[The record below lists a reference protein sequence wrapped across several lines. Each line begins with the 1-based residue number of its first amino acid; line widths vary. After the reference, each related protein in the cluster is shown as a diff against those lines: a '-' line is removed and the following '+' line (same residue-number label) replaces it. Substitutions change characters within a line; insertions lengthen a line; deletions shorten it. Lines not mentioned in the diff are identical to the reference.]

1 MRMTEIENEP
11 EDDPESE
18 YIIDPTSGEEHSL
31 VYGFYSQIKAQKDH
45 FSNMQIRYRSISSA
59 WLLAAF
65 AGIGLLLSQHNLQL
79 PFNTLIG
86 ILILSFCTIFG
97 LTLLWHL
104 DIVLYQKLWLGTVVT
119 LAKLEKDHKWLPR
132 VNLNVLMIKSNKSY
146 RFFQSI
152 YYIGLN
158 CVFILIGALASFII
172 FPISILNSSI
182 IVILSISLMIL
193 MAKIMLAKSGEM
205 EELTAESFID

>member
-18 YIIDPTSGEEHSL
+18 YIIDPTSGEDHSL
-31 VYGFYSQIKAQKDH
+31 IYGFYSQIKAQKNH
-45 FSNMQIRYRSISSA
+45 FSNMQIRYRSISST

-65 AGIGLLLSQHNLQL
+65 AGIGLLLSRHDLQL
-79 PFNTLIG
+79 PFNTLGG

-119 LAKLEKDHKWLPR
+119 LAKLEKEHNWLPR
-132 VNLNVLMIKSNKSY
+132 VNTNILMIRRTKEFS
-146 RFFQSI
+146 FFQSI

-158 CVFILIGALASFII
+158 CIFVIIGAVTSFII
-172 FPISILNSSI
+172 IHKTILTIFVI
-182 IVILSISLMIL
+182 IATSLLIMIL
-193 MAKIMLAKSGEM
+193 MGKIMLKKSGEM
-205 EELTAESFID
+205 EELSADSFAG